1 MTIDYRFVVTVPAG
15 SLICLICFVL
25 FDTSRAEPET
35 ELLGA
40 QVPLNEIKVAI
51 ARWKEEKQTS

>member
-1 MTIDYRFVVTVPAG
+1 MQMPIIAGHDRRTNTKPTSLQVQAG
-15 SLICLICFVL
+15 SSEKRI
-25 FDTSRAEPET
+25 
-35 ELLGA
+35 LLML

>member
-1 MTIDYRFVVTVPAG
+1 MAEAFIESSGGQAHTGRIERKKDFIDV
-15 SLICLICFVL
+15 
-25 FDTSRAEPET
+25 
-35 ELLGA
+35 